1 MSLRGRDGSLPR
13 GSATGHGESAATE
26 IKLPHTM
33 SPFRRLA
40 PPRRRQPVLCRGVEH
55 SPLDIFPQTLLPRII
70 PPTDVLIHVLGN
82 SVHRGKC
89 PMPAEMGGGVRRG
102 TVLGEDVRGEMYAA
116 PLRGPRRRIS
126 DSEEDGL
133 MQSRTKRQKPIWQ
146 FTEEI

>member
-1 MSLRGRDGSLPR
+1 
-13 GSATGHGESAATE
+13 
-26 IKLPHTM
+26 
-33 SPFRRLA
+33 
-40 PPRRRQPVLCRGVEH
+40 
-55 SPLDIFPQTLLPRII
+55 
-70 PPTDVLIHVLGN
+70 
-82 SVHRGKC
+82 
-89 PMPAEMGGGVRRG
+89 MPAEMGGGVRRG